1 MKDETSITSDNTRHR
16 EIEPKILY
24 FGTPVVLI
32 STLNEDNSANL
43 APMSSAWWL
52 NKSCLLGLGKRG
64 KTFENL
70 CRTRECVL
78 NLPSAEM
85 VAAVDRLALTTGKF
99 PVPEY
104 KQKMNFEYVTDKFSR
119 AGLTKVK
126 SKTVRPP
133 RVLECPV
140 QLEAVVEKI
149 HDVDSPDS
157 SLAAIEVRIVRSY
170 FDENILSDEKR
181 HYVDTDKWKPLI
193 MSFCEFYGLG
203 GKLQP
208 SKLAKVF

>member
-1 MKDETSITSDNTRHR
+1 MHLL
-16 EIEPKILY
+16 IEPKILY
-24 FGTPVVLI
+24 LGTPVVLI
-32 STLNEDNSANL
+32 STLNEDETANL

-52 NKSCLLGLGKRG
+52 KKSCLLGLGKRG

-78 NLPSAEM
+78 SLPSAEM
-85 VAAVDRLALTTGKF
+85 VAAVDRLALTTGKY

-104 KQKMNFEYVTDKFSR
+104 KQKMNFEYVADKFSR
-119 AGLTKVK
+119 AGLTAVE
-126 SKTVRPP
+126 SEMVRPP
-133 RVLECPV
+133 RVFECPV
-140 QLEAVVEKI
+140 QLEATVEKI

-170 FDENILSDEKR
+170 FDENILNDEKR

-203 GKLQP
+203 ENVHK
-208 SKLAKVF
+208 SKLAEVF